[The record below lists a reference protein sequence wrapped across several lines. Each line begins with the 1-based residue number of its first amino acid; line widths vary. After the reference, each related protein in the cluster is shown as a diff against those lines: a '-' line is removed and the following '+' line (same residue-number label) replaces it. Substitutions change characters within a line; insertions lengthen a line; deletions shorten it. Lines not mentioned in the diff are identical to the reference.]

1 MPMIVRLALVLALA
15 APLGA
20 CDDPC
25 EELEV
30 KVCQVTDPRLKRQY
44 DHHCKLMQEPLRR
57 ERLPKAACESILE
70 HLSKR

>member
-1 MPMIVRLALVLALA
+1 MPLIVRLALILTLAL
-15 APLGA
+15 PLAG

-25 EELEV
+25 EELEA
-30 KVCQVTDPRLKRQY
+30 KVCRVADPRLKRQY

-57 ERLPKAACESILE
+57 KNLPAKACESMLE